1 MLPQNLGSE
10 TNIKLPF
17 SFIFFSL
24 LALVLSQVILI
35 ANGQLMADG
44 SFRIPAIWS
53 AAHLLILG
61 WALMTAMGAMYQLV
75 PVAFLTK
82 IWNEKFGFIQF
93 GVTAIG
99 ITSFAA
105 MLYWAPQ
112 KAIIP
117 GILTFLGILM
127 FLFQML
133 MTLKQQAKGTILTA
147 FVGTA
152 LVCLFLTI
160 ALGLTLIYCLK
171 TGTGASYYQSFFRTH
186 LLMGVTGW
194 FTLLIFGFSYKMVPM
209 FSLAHGFPM
218 SQAKYVFGLYLS
230 GLVITGLSFF
240 IEGSFLV
247 KLGFFLLLAGFS
259 TFTYHI
265 SIIIKKR
272 LKKKLDKPFSFALVA
287 ILFGNLIHLAAFIL
301 LWTNSFQNFIGPMIY
316 SYLLLWIVLSILGYL
331 YKIVPFLWW
340 THKYSKEIGKQS
352 VPALKEMMNEK
363 VAVPLF
369 FLYILSAIL
378 VFVSLSFK
386 IAILFNVGQLVLS
399 IVFIMMSISILSVIK
414 K

>member
-24 LALVLSQVILI
+24 LALILSQVILI

-44 SFRIPAIWS
+44 IFRIPAIWS

-99 ITSFAA
+99 IISFAA

-127 FLFQML
+127 FLFQMA
-133 MTLKQQAKGTILTA
+133 MTLKQQKKGTILTA

-160 ALGLTLIYCLK
+160 AMGLTLVYCLK
-171 TGTGASYYQSFFRTH
+171 TGAGAISYQSFFKTH

-218 SQAKYVFGLYLS
+218 GQAKYVYVLYLS
-230 GLVITGLSFF
+230 GLVLTGLSFF

-247 KLGFFLLLAGFS
+247 KLGFFLLLASFS

-265 SIIIKKR
+265 SIIVKKR

-399 IVFIMMSISILSVIK
+399 FVFIMMSISILSVIK

>member
-1 MLPQNLGSE
+1 LLPQNLGSE

-24 LALVLSQVILI
+24 LALILSQIILI
-35 ANGQLMADG
+35 ANGQLMASG

-82 IWNEKFGFIQF
+82 IWSEKFGFFQF

-99 ITSFAA
+99 IAFFAA
-105 MLYWAPQ
+105 MLYWSPQ
-112 KAIIP
+112 NAIIP

-127 FLFQML
+127 FIFQMA
-133 MTLKQQAKGTILTA
+133 MTLMKQSKASILTA

-152 LVCLFLTI
+152 LICLFITI
-160 ALGLTLIYCLK
+160 AMGLTLIYCLK
-171 TGTGASYYQSFFRTH
+171 TGAGATSYQSFFKTH

-218 SQAKYVFGLYLS
+218 VQARYVYGFYVS
-230 GLVITGLSFF
+230 GLIITGLSFF
-240 IEGSFLV
+240 IEESFLV
-247 KLGFFLLLAGFS
+247 KLGFFLLLVGFS

-272 LKKKLDKPFSFALVA
+272 LKKKLDKPFSFALIA
-287 ILFGNLIHLAAFIL
+287 ILFGNLIHLTAFIL
-301 LWTNSFQNFIGPMIY
+301 LWTNNFQDFIGPIIY

-352 VPALKEMMNEK
+352 VPTLKEMMNEK
-363 VAVPLF
+363 MAVPLF
-369 FLYILSAIL
+369 FLFIISAIM
-378 VFVSLSFK
+378 VFFSLSFK
-386 IAILFNVGQLVLS
+386 VAILFNLGQLVLS
-399 IVFIMMSISILSVIK
+399 IVFIMMSISIVSVIK